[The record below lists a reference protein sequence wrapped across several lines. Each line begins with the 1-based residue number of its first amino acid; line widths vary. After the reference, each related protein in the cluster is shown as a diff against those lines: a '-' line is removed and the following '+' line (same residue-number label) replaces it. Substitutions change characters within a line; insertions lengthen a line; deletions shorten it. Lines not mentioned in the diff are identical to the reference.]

1 MKKAIITAV
10 AMLFAGAAYAT
21 DLPSR
26 AAPKVIDLET
36 GQTSPLNSI
45 GFSVGPEATPGSY
58 KKPSLWMYN
67 FSYDRDIADNLSL
80 GVNFG
85 TTQDYPN
92 GAMTQTVEG
101 KVGYSVPLFAGFKA
115 RFGAGVGQR
124 YTDGDSYGFYA
135 FRTGMDYKLTDR
147 ITWNMIGYQY
157 RTTFDTAHR
166 VDYENHDFRTGVSYA
181 LTNRQSISAAVYRS
195 YNKERSA
202 AADGFLLGYSVKF

>member
-21 DLPSR
+21 DLPSKNS
-26 AAPKVIDLET
+26 PKYFDLET
-36 GQTSPLNSI
+36 GTPAPLNSI

-67 FSYDRDIADNLSL
+67 FSYDRDIAENLSM

-92 GAMTQTVEG
+92 GAMTQTIEG
-101 KVGYSVPLFAGFKA
+101 KIGYSLPLGNGFKA

-124 YTDGDSYGFYA
+124 FIDGDNYGFYA

-147 ITWNMIGYQY
+147 LTWNAIGYQY
-157 RTTFDTAHR
+157 RTTMDAIYRT
-166 VDYENHDFRTGVSYA
+166 DYENHDVRTGLSYA
-181 LTNRQSISAAVYRS
+181 LTDRQSINAAVYRS
-195 YNKERSA
+195 YNKDRTA
-202 AADGFLLGYSVKF
+202 HADGFLVGYSVKF